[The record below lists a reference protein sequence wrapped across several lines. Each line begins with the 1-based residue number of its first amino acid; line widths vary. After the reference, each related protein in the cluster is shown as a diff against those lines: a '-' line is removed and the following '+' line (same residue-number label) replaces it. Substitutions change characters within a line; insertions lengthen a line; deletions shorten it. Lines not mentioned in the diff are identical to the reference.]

1 MKRENPDRLRHV
13 RASFRKQKIMQ
24 FYDARITRLEKGLV
38 EISSHN
44 RQEYT
49 QQDGYVH
56 AGALVTLADSAGGYA
71 TLSLL
76 SAGSRVLT
84 VELKMNFLRPASGT
98 MIRGRGHVKKIGR
111 TISVVE
117 IEVELKQ
124 GQKWV
129 TTAWGVQTVYCIH
142 PEPTFGIRTQSFG

>member
-1 MKRENPDRLRHV
+1 
-13 RASFRKQKIMQ
+13 MQ
-24 FYDARITRLEKGLV
+24 FYDARIARLERGLV
-38 EISSHN
+38 EISTRN
-44 RQEYT
+44 REEFT

-56 AGALVTLADSAGGYA
+56 AGTLVTLADSAGGYA

-76 SAGSRVLT
+76 PAGSRVLS

-98 MIRGRGHVKKIGR
+98 MVRGRGRVKKIGR

-117 IEVELKQ
+117 VETELKQ

-129 TTAWGVQTVYCIH
+129 LCAWGVQTVYCIR
-142 PEPTFGIRTQSFG
+142 P

>member
-1 MKRENPDRLRHV
+1 MQRENPGKFGHV
-13 RASFRKQKIMQ
+13 RTSFRKQEIMQ
-24 FYDARITRLEKGLV
+24 FYGARITRLERGLV
-38 EISSHN
+38 EISTRN
-44 RQEYT
+44 RREYM

-76 SAGSRVLT
+76 SPGSRVLT

-98 MIRGRGHVKKIGR
+98 IIRGRGRVKKIGR

-117 IEVELKQ
+117 IEAEMKQ

-129 TTAWGVQTVYCIH
+129 TSAWGVQTVYCIQ
-142 PEPTFGIRTQSFG
+142 PETSPHMLRS